1 MIKEKKIYA
10 LKTPVKQGSVVLL
23 VIERIKEALINREL
37 KPGDYLPS
45 ESELTRSLGVGKT
58 TVREA
63 IKMLQAMGIVE
74 VKRGQGTIICE
85 HPEESVL
92 DPLIFQLMLQNGEPK
107 DITDLRMIFEPA
119 YTIVAMERATEE
131 DLESIRSAVE
141 RLENAVTQGKQRAED
156 DLAFHHA
163 ILQSTH
169 NPFII
174 RIGETILQLFKVSIS
189 RSMRNIPEIA
199 LRDHK
204 RIFDAFCEKDEQ
216 KLREAI
222 IKSFDGW
229 KQSLDIEKALQNN

>member
-74 VKRGQGTIICE
+74 VKRGQGTIICK

-141 RLENAVTQGKQRAED
+141 RLENAVFR
-156 DLAFHHA
+156 
-163 ILQSTH
+163 
-169 NPFII
+169 
-174 RIGETILQLFKVSIS
+174 
-189 RSMRNIPEIA
+189 
-199 LRDHK
+199 
-204 RIFDAFCEKDEQ
+204 
-216 KLREAI
+216 
-222 IKSFDGW
+222 
-229 KQSLDIEKALQNN
+229 